1 MNFKGERHKT
11 MTQEVDKLL
20 VASFIRELMYHIW
33 LASIMMVKKS
43 NDKWWI
49 CVDFTNLNK
58 VCPKDSYHFSK
69 IDCLVDA
76 ITGFKY
82 LSSLNVNSG
91 YHQISMHLDDKE
103 KQPS

>member
-43 NDKWWI
+43 NDKW
-49 CVDFTNLNK
+49 
-58 VCPKDSYHFSK
+58 
-69 IDCLVDA
+69 
-76 ITGFKY
+76 
-82 LSSLNVNSG
+82 
-91 YHQISMHLDDKE
+91 
-103 KQPS
+103 